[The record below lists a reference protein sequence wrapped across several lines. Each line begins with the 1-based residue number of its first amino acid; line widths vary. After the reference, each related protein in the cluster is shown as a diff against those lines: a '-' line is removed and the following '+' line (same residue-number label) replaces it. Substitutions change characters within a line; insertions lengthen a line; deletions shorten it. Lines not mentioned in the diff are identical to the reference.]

1 MVALDRVIVVGAG
14 VGGLTVALA
23 LKRVGFPVEVHER
36 HERIQ
41 RHATGFTL
49 WSYAIKHLMA
59 LGLDESTL
67 TGAGCAIEHTEI
79 RNQEGDLIEL
89 MPVGDV
95 SRAMGAPSYDMRR
108 PALLAALT
116 ARLGLNAVHMGSECV
131 GIEHEG
137 ATATALLKSGRRTGG
152 SLLIGADGIHS
163 VVRTAVAGPARLRY
177 SGYRSVSAVI
187 PFSHPL
193 LPARRHVEIWARGA
207 KGGVADVG
215 SGLVRWYVTYRAP
228 DGARPT
234 FEKPQILE
242 HIRGWYPLLEAA
254 VRATDDAELVPT
266 EAWDLE
272 PLGTWING
280 RAVLL
285 GDAAHAT
292 TPFAAMGANMTID
305 DAMTLADLLASRP
318 SLDDALA
325 GFQQFR
331 KARTEDVVR
340 KGRTMGAL
348 AQLHNPIAAWLR
360 DVAFRH
366 MSPEVVERVTRE
378 MAAGG
383 ET

>member
-1 MVALDRVIVVGAG
+1 MAALDRVVVVGGG

-23 LKRVGFPVEVHER
+23 LRQAGVPVEVHER
-36 HERIQ
+36 HDHGQ
-41 RHATGFTL
+41 SHATGFTL

-59 LGLDESTL
+59 LGLDEATL
-67 TGAGCAIEHTEI
+67 AGIGCAIEHTEI

-95 SRAMGAPSYDMRR
+95 SRAIGAPSYDLRR
-108 PALLAALT
+108 AELLAALT
-116 ARLGLNAVHMGSECV
+116 AHLGPDAVHMGSECV
-131 GIEHEG
+131 GIAQGE
-137 ATATALLKSGRRTGG
+137 AMATALLKSGGHASG
-152 SLLIGADGIHS
+152 SLVIGADGLHS

-177 SGYRSVSAVI
+177 SGYRAVSAVI
-187 PFSHPL
+187 PFRHPL

-215 SGLVRWYVTYRAP
+215 SGLARWYVTYRAP
-228 DGARPT
+228 EDAPPPFGKAR
-234 FEKPQILE
+234 ILE

-254 VRATDDAELVPT
+254 VLATDDARLVPS

-272 PLGTWING
+272 PLGTWVKG

-292 TPFAAMGANMTID
+292 TPFAAMGANMTVD
-305 DAMTLADLLASRP
+305 DAVTLAELLASPR
-318 SLDDALA
+318 SLEEALGA
-325 GFQQFR
+325 FQAFR

-340 KGRTMGAL
+340 KGRTMGAV
-348 AQLHNPIAAWLR
+348 AQLHNPVAVWLR
-360 DVAFRH
+360 DFAFRH

-383 ET
+383 EE